1 MQEKKPPVTAA
12 RSCWGHKTWQGLR
25 NPAEGHRDQNNITG
39 VVSVNLKNH
48 QFANCRGETEKS
60 ERTRSFVLITLV
72 IDDTLVINLISR
84 R

>member
-48 QFANCRGETEKS
+48 QFANCRGKQKKVS
-60 ERTRSFVLITLV
+60 VPDLLS
-72 IDDTLVINLISR
+72 
-84 R
+84 